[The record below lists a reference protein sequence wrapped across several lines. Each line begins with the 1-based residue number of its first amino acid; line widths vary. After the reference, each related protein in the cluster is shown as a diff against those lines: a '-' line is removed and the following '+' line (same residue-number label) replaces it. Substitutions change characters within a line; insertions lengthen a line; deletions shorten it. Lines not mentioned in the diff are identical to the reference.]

1 MTIYLKRQVL
11 FEGKASIQ
19 FKSGAYTIVR
29 EHFEPN
35 RNAAIGREMKVRK
48 PVIKMA
54 EF

>member
-1 MTIYLKRQVL
+1 L
-11 FEGKASIQ
+11 FR
-19 FKSGAYTIVR
+19 AYTIVR
-29 EHFEPN
+29 EHFESN